1 MYRFNLLKLIF
12 IQMFLHP
19 ILNLMKA
26 FVADVVMSLWVD
38 RSAESVM
45 QGSNRFYYDRSVP
58 NEPSK
63 SGRGSLE
70 RINYSSLG

>member
-1 MYRFNLLKLIF
+1 
-12 IQMFLHP
+12 MFQHL

-45 QGSNRFYYDRSVP
+45 QESNRFYYDSSVP
-58 NEPSK
+58 NPSQEEDHWNELITVHWAEENLQTVGFPIK
-63 SGRGSLE
+63 Q
-70 RINYSSLG
+70 